1 MMPVLLGALGG
12 LLLWA
17 AFPPWGLGALVFV
30 APVPLLIGVR
40 RATSGRQA
48 ALVGLVFGFAFFGP
62 LLEWITEMG
71 IIAWAPLVLVESLF
85 PAVFAW
91 MLFRARRRP
100 DWQWMAFVIGGWS
113 LTELARSFLPVGGFT
128 WGWLGYAVSGFAGAR
143 GAAQWIGV
151 SGWTVL
157 AMGVA
162 GGLALWFDDRRG
174 VTWAAG
180 AAIGVIV
187 LLGAGSLWPAAADG
201 ESLQVALVQ
210 GNSPC
215 PAERCANERQQITQS
230 HLDLTRSLSAGVFD
244 LVVWPES
251 STGYA
256 TDPSTNPEVAGRIT
270 AEAVRLGSYM
280 LVGGDRPVDED
291 HFANVNLL
299 IDPAGRIVGEYLKT
313 HPVPF
318 GEYIPWRSVFGWTQ
332 NFRAAPRDM
341 VRGEGPVVFS
351 TEWGSLGSVISFEGA
366 FARIMRGPVRDGA
379 GLLVV
384 ATNNSSYGL
393 GPASD
398 QFIGMT
404 RMHASALGVDVI
416 HAALTGAST
425 IITDNG
431 TVGPIS
437 GLFSAEILTGEVRV
451 RSSGNTLYT
460 TLGEWPYVLAILWLL
475 VAFVA
480 PSRNRTSRPISN
492 TQFPA
497 PGGKTED

>member
-1 MMPVLLGALGG
+1 MMSVLLGAVGG

-17 AFPPWGLGALVFV
+17 AFPPLGLGALVFV

-48 ALVGLVFGFAFFGP
+48 ALVGLVFGVAFFGP

-85 PAVFAW
+85 PVAFAW
-91 MLFRARRRP
+91 MVFRARRGT
-100 DWQWMAFVIGGWS
+100 DWQWMAVVVGGWS
-113 LTELARSFLPVGGFT
+113 LTELARSYLPVGGFS
-128 WGWLGYAVSGFAGAR
+128 WGWLGYAMSGFAGAR
-143 GAAQWIGV
+143 GAARWIGV

-157 AMGVA
+157 AMMVA
-162 GGLALWFDDRRG
+162 GGLALRFHARRG
-174 VTWAAG
+174 AGWAAG
-180 AAIGVIV
+180 AAIGAIV
-187 LLGAGSLWPAAADG
+187 LLGAGSLWPAGADG
-201 ESLQVALVQ
+201 ERLQVALVQ

-215 PAERCANERQQITQS
+215 PAERCADERQQITQS
-230 HLDLTRSLSAGVFD
+230 HLDLTRSLSAGIFD

-256 TDPSTNPEVAGRIT
+256 TDPTTNPEVAGRIS
-270 AEAVRLGSYM
+270 AEAVRLGSYL
-280 LVGGDRPVDED
+280 LVGGDRPVDEA
-291 HFANVNLL
+291 HFANVNLF
-299 IDPAGRIVGEYLKT
+299 IDPDGNIVGEYLKT

-332 NFRAAPRDM
+332 NFRAASRDM
-341 VRGEGPVVFS
+341 VRGEGPVVFP

-431 TVGPIS
+431 TVGQVS
-437 GLFSAEILTGEVRV
+437 GLFTAEILTGEVRV
-451 RSSGNTLYT
+451 RSSGHTLYT
-460 TLGEWPYVLAILWLL
+460 TLGEWPYLLAILWLL
-475 VAFVA
+475 VALVVPA
-480 PSRNRTSRPISN
+480 RNRTWRPISKHSV
-492 TQFPA
+492 PS
-497 PGGKTED
+497 PKTDY

>member
-1 MMPVLLGALGG
+1 MMSVLLGAVGG

-17 AFPPWGLGALVFV
+17 AFPPLGLGPLVFI
-30 APVPLLIGVR
+30 APVPFLIGVR
-40 RATSGRQA
+40 RAESGRQA
-48 ALVGLVFGFAFFGP
+48 ALVGLVFGVAFFGP
-62 LLEWITEMG
+62 LLKWITEMG
-71 IIAWAPLVLVESLF
+71 VIAWAPLVLVESLF

-91 MLFRARRRP
+91 MLFRARLRP
-100 DWQWMAFVIGGWS
+100 DWQWMAFVVGGWS
-113 LTELARSFLPVGGFT
+113 LTELARSFLPVGGFP
-128 WGWLGYAVSGFAGAR
+128 WGWLGYALSGFAGAR
-143 GAAQWIGV
+143 GSAQWIGV

-157 AMGVA
+157 AVMVA
-162 GGLALWFDDRRG
+162 GGLALWFHTRRG
-174 VTWAAG
+174 VVWAA
-180 AAIGVIV
+180 AASVV
-187 LLGAGSLWPAAADG
+187 ALLLLVAGSLWPAAADG
-201 ESLQVALVQ
+201 EGLQVALIQ

-215 PAERCANERQQITQS
+215 PAQRCANERQQITQS

-256 TDPSTNPEVAGRIT
+256 TDPTVNPEVAGQIA
-270 AEAVRLGSYM
+270 AEAVRLGSYL

-299 IDPAGRIVGEYLKT
+299 IDPDGQIVGEYLKT

-318 GEYIPWRSVFGWTQ
+318 GEYIPWRSVFGWTTS
-332 NFRAAPRDM
+332 FRAASRDM
-341 VRGEGPVVFS
+341 VRGEGPVVFA

-379 GLLVV
+379 RLLVV

-404 RMHASALGVDVI
+404 RMHAAALGVDVI

-431 TVGPIS
+431 TVGPVS
-437 GLFSAEILTGEVRV
+437 GLFTAEILTGKVRV

-460 TLGEWPYVLAILWLL
+460 ALGEWPYLLAIVWMAAVLA
-475 VAFVA
+475 VAA
-480 PSRNRTSRPISN
+480 RDRRKALSP
-492 TQFPA
+492 Q
-497 PGGKTED
+497 